1 LEKDKKR
8 HIHDH
13 VLYDGYN
20 KLSKIYKVEEY
31 DPDGDFSERMSGL
44 MEKVYSEYQSIHS
57 GDSKVSLSSAEVT
70 QLLYK
75 HDVKALRKELIEYM
89 RHKGILWLLFDNIDN
104 GWPTSGLQHN
114 DLLIIRALI
123 DATRKLERA
132 FSKEDLTVKTAVFLR
147 NDVYELLVQE
157 TADRGKEASV
167 LLDWTDPD
175 LLRELIRLRI
185 VANGLDENTEFM
197 EAWLKIIVSHYKGE
211 ETSQYF
217 IERSLM
223 RPRFLLN
230 LINHCKSFAI
240 NLNHEVIGESDIE
253 KGLSAYASD
262 LLRDIGFE
270 LRDVASESE
279 NVLYSFIGCKSE
291 LSESEVLALIVQ
303 GGEINEIT
311 HKLFNLLLWY
321 GFLGLKINS
330 DDPKF
335 IYDFS
340 YNKSLMDGIKSKS
353 RDCIICINQAFWP
366 ALMINA

>member
-1 LEKDKKR
+1 
-8 HIHDH
+8 
-13 VLYDGYN
+13 
-20 KLSKIYKVEEY
+20 
-31 DPDGDFSERMSGL
+31 
-44 MEKVYSEYQSIHS
+44 
-57 GDSKVSLSSAEVT
+57 
-70 QLLYK
+70 
-75 HDVKALRKELIEYM
+75 
-89 RHKGILWLLFDNIDN
+89 
-104 GWPTSGLQHN
+104 
-114 DLLIIRALI
+114 
-123 DATRKLERA
+123 

-230 LINHCKSFAI
+230 LITHCKSFAI

-321 GFLGLKINS
+321 GFLGLKIN
-330 DDPKF
+330 
-335 IYDFS
+335 
-340 YNKSLMDGIKSKS
+340 
-353 RDCIICINQAFWP
+353 
-366 ALMINA
+366 